1 MSSYL
6 SKREADMRKLIRS
19 IRKLLQRIVRENFIY
34 MMFFATV
41 FFLFFITTNLS
52 GLNIDE
58 YKDWTYDERMIYV
71 NGVLDGLKT
80 AEIIS
85 LDHMTGKEVWKPVS
99 LIRVYFNYRDY
110 ESIAKI
116 MVDNL
121 CYGDYELEHDM
132 PQRIVREVRR
142 IYGGS

>member
-1 MSSYL
+1 
-6 SKREADMRKLIRS
+6 
-19 IRKLLQRIVRENFIY
+19 
-34 MMFFATV
+34 MFF
-41 FFLFFITTNLS
+41 LIFITTNIS
-52 GLNIDE
+52 GLSIDK
-58 YKDWTYDERMIYV
+58 YQDWTYNERMIYV
-71 NGVLDGLKT
+71 NGIIDGLKT

-85 LDHMTGKEVWKPVS
+85 FDHMSGRELWKPIS
-99 LIRVYFNYRDY
+99 IFRLYYNRRDY

-116 MVDNL
+116 MADNL

>member
-1 MSSYL
+1 L

-19 IRKLLQRIVRENFIY
+19 IRKLLQRVVRENFIY

-41 FFLFFITTNLS
+41 FFLVFITTNIS
-52 GLNIDE
+52 GLSIDK
-58 YKDWTYDERMIYV
+58 YQDWTYNERMIYV
-71 NGVLDGLKT
+71 NGIIDGLKT

-85 LDHMTGKEVWKPVS
+85 FDHMSGRELWKPIS
-99 LIRVYFNYRDY
+99 IFRLYYNRRDY

-116 MVDNL
+116 MADNL